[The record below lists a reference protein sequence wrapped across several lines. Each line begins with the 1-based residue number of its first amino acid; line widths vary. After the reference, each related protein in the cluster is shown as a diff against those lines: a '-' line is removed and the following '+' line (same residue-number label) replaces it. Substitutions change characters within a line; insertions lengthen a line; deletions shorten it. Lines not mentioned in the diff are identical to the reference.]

1 MNVALYFARRYL
13 FSKKSVNAINI
24 ISGIS
29 AVGVLVS
36 SASLIVILSF
46 YNGLENLIFSM
57 YSAFTPELR
66 IEPKEGKVFTAD
78 KQLFDA
84 VKTDPRI
91 AAYDEVLQ
99 ERVLLRYDSGQYI
112 ATIKG
117 VSADFIQH
125 QQTDSVLREGRFAL
139 ERSGVYYAVM
149 GAKVQGM
156 LGISLEDPSRV
167 IEVFSP
173 RKGKINAVNPA
184 EEFTMRTIRPSGVLT
199 YQQEYDDLLI
209 VPMAFARE
217 VLSEYDQVSAIEIDL
232 IPGAD
237 ATAVQRDLLSTLGA
251 NFQVKNR
258 EQQNPTLYKI
268 VRSEKW
274 AVFFI
279 IAFTGMIAIFNIVGS
294 LTMLVID
301 KKKDISIL
309 MSLGAGN
316 SLIRRIFFYEGMLI
330 ALIGCITG
338 LFLGLLFCL
347 SQYYWGWIGIG
358 NGENMI
364 TDAYPVD
371 IRAMDFLLVFA
382 TVFVVSAMVAFI
394 SSRLSV
400 RQTVRLS

>member
-1 MNVALYFARRYL
+1 MNIAYYFAKRYL

-29 AVGVLVS
+29 VVGVLVS

-46 YNGLENLIFSM
+46 YNGLEKLIFSM

-66 IEPKEGKVFTAD
+66 IEPSEGKVFSAD
-78 KQLFDA
+78 TEVFATIKH
-84 VKTDPRI
+84 DPRI
-91 AAYDEVLQ
+91 EAYDEVLQ
-99 ERVLLRYDSGQYI
+99 ERVLLRYDDGQYI
-112 ATIKG
+112 ATVKG
-117 VSADFIQH
+117 ISADEVH
-125 QQTDSVLREGRFAL
+125 DQQTTAVLREGRFLL
-139 ERSGVYYAVM
+139 EDDGVYYAVM
-149 GAKVQGM
+149 GARIQGV
-156 LGISLEDPSRV
+156 LGVSLQDQSRLL
-167 IEVFSP
+167 EVFSP
-173 RKGKINAVNPA
+173 RKGNINAVNPA
-184 EEFTMRTIRPSGVLT
+184 EEFTMRTIRPAGVLS

-209 VPMAFARE
+209 VPMDFARQ
-217 VLSEYDQVSAIEIDL
+217 VLDEYDQVSAVELDL
-232 IPGAD
+232 APD
-237 ATAVQRDLLSTLGA
+237 ASISTMQRELSTELGA
-251 NFQVKNR
+251 TYVVKNR

-301 KKKDISIL
+301 KKQDISIL
-309 MSLGAGN
+309 AGLGATK

-330 ALIGCITG
+330 ALIGCVSG

-347 SQYYWGWIGIG
+347 SQYYWGWISIG
-358 NGENMI
+358 NGENLI

-371 IRAMDFLLVFA
+371 IRVSDFLLVFA
-382 TVFVVSAMVAFI
+382 TVFIVSALIALI